1 MFFLILMYPYISN
14 ESCLLSS
21 SISVFSYFFVS
32 TLLAY
37 VRTLMILQF
46 SRIGGIQQEK
56 KNLDE
61 NNDSADICPAVML
74 MAQKII
80 LPLL

>member
-1 MFFLILMYPYISN
+1 MFLMLMYPYISN
-14 ESCLLSS
+14 ESCLLYS

-37 VRTLMILQF
+37 VRVLRTLRF

-56 KNLDE
+56 EKNLDE
-61 NNDSADICPAVML
+61 NNNSADICPAVML

-80 LPLL
+80 ITLL